1 MRSTEPDTGKKMIVG
16 DTRMEGTP
24 LPRRIDQKIWQIIFI
39 AIIAIAFTAI
49 WLETYVYLH
58 GLLWMNEYVM
68 ANRWTIPAG
77 IILFSLLVGLCL
89 KYLQAPDVI
98 TGSLVDSMQGEGAH
112 SDYRTFPGTLL
123 SSFFSLF
130 SGASIGPEGSIAFLV
145 KEISAYIRE
154 KLAVSKDS
162 ALGFD
167 VAALASAYNGILG
180 SPLFTAVFATELN
193 VGKKDALTFLA
204 WNLIAGVIGFF
215 FFTLFG
221 LTSFAYFFQFSPIE
235 EVTFAYV
242 LYAVILGF
250 VGAGVAICM
259 GMVMKGIGN
268 VMEKTFGDKILT
280 RILCAGIIIGIV
292 CYFIPDLMF
301 SGQSTILSII
311 ENSAQIGVLMLLFMA
326 VMKVL
331 LLALSFKSG
340 YLGGPIFPTIFTCTT
355 IGLALSLIFPEVPV
369 GIFVLCTMAAVVTL
383 ALGAPLTAILLVLVI
398 SPANQNMAAL
408 FAASSVVALIIGIAI
423 RQRRAISAAGSKEG
437 T

>member
-1 MRSTEPDTGKKMIVG
+1 MKAEAKSMDEIPPPKY
-16 DTRMEGTP
+16 
-24 LPRRIDQKIWQIIFI
+24 IDQKIWQIIFI

-49 WLETYVYLH
+49 WLQIYIYLH
-58 GLLWMNEYVM
+58 GLLWMNDYVM

-77 IILFSLLVGLCL
+77 VIFFSLLVGLCL
-89 KYLQAPDVI
+89 KYLHAPDVI
-98 TGSLVDSMQGEGAH
+98 TGSLVDSMQGEGSH

-123 SSFFSLF
+123 TSFFSLF

-154 KLAVSKDS
+154 KLSVSKDS

-167 VAALASAYNGILG
+167 VAALASAYNGIIG

-215 FFTLFG
+215 FFTLLG
-221 LTSFAYFFQFSPIE
+221 LASFAYFFQFPPIE
-235 EVTFAYV
+235 DTTLVYV
-242 LYAVILGF
+242 LIAIVLG
-250 VGAGVAICM
+250 VLGACVAILM
-259 GMVMKGIGN
+259 GLAMKGIGIA
-268 VMEKTFGDKILT
+268 VEKVFGDKIMT
-280 RILCAGIIIGIV
+280 RILCAGVVIGVV

-301 SGQSTILSII
+301 SGQSTILDII

-326 VMKVL
+326 VMKIL

-340 YLGGPIFPTIFTCTT
+340 YLGGPLFTTIFICTMF
-355 IGLALSLIFPEVPV
+355 GLVLSLVFPGVPV
-369 GIFVLCTMAAVVTL
+369 GIFVLCIMAAVVTV

-408 FAASSVVALIIGIAI
+408 FAVSSVVALIIGIAI
-423 RQRRAISAAGSKEG
+423 RQRREKRAAGKAE